1 MIGRLLVALTLAAM
15 PAAAHAQARD
25 PAMDAAVRDMC
36 HRQVAMLG
44 EGSHGDGATF
54 AFKAT
59 LIRRLVDEC
68 GYNAMFFEASHYDF
82 LEFQRRLR
90 AREPVTPRM
99 VGDSIGGLWSRYA
112 ELAPLIQ
119 FLFERAQAGRIT
131 LGGLDDQL
139 SSATGYFS
147 LDEMPERLTSSLAA
161 PRRAECREILRR
173 RSYWDYS
180 EGRHYDPPER
190 ARIQACVAEM
200 TSAISRRPASTDRTE
215 QLEMLVNIGRTLARN
230 FLDDPEISRRRD
242 ESMFLN
248 LRWLSAR
255 IGPRAKV
262 IIWAH
267 NAHVAYDASTSSSF
281 PAGGSLGSWVGRAYG
296 RRAFALGFSAYGGV
310 WRSIFSR
317 GDEPIAPAPE
327 GTLEALALAGVAQD
341 SAYRDRAWLAQIG
354 RVPGRPFF
362 YHEAPA
368 DWTQVFDGM
377 VVFRAERAPVR
388 NS

>member
-1 MIGRLLVALTLAAM
+1 MIRRLLAALALAAL
-15 PAAAHAQARD
+15 PTTAHAQARD

-54 AFKAT
+54 AFKAA

-68 GYNAMFFEASHYDF
+68 GYNAVFFEASHYDF

-147 LDEMPERLTSSLAA
+147 LDQMPERLTSSLAA
-161 PRRAECREILRR
+161 PRRAECREIMRR
-173 RSYWDYS
+173 RSYWDYP
-180 EGRHYDPPER
+180 EGTHYDAPER

-200 TSAISRRPASTDRTE
+200 TSAISRRRASIDRTE
-215 QLEMLVNIGRTLARN
+215 QLQMLANIDRTVARN
-230 FLDDPEISRRRD
+230 FLADPEISRRRD

-267 NAHVAYDASTSSSF
+267 NAHVAYDASASHSF
-281 PAGGSLGSWVGRAYG
+281 PAGGSLGAWVTRAYG

-310 WRSIFSR
+310 WRSLFVR
-317 GDEPIAPAPE
+317 GDQAIAPAPE
-327 GTLEALALAGVAQD
+327 GSLEALAMAGIAQD
-341 SAYRDRAWLAQIG
+341 KAYRDRAWLARLG

-362 YHEAPA
+362 YEAAPA
-368 DWTQVFDGM
+368 DWARVFDGI
-377 VVFRAERAPVR
+377 VVFRAERAPLR
-388 NS
+388 NP